1 MPRMRVPPLQSFPIP
16 RRRAGTPP
24 ISPMAHDAAPRSRWN
39 HEAVT
44 ERPPPPKGGGRS
56 VCNSALPAAGG
67 RGFGDK
73 NAPGS
78 AESGA
83 FTFPAHPR
91 RRRRRIR
98 PLLQQR
104 AALFSTTDRQGG
116 RHPAPP
122 VRPTPRTRPSAR
134 RRRPRI
140 AVSALL
146 QDAARGRTGDN
157 HAATHLPPLMW
168 GGDARR
174 GGARVDWA
182 PLPYGRGGGASGVAP
197 PRRFV
202 AGGTSPDPDGSGG
215 VDPAPVRRR
224 RMGDAGGETPRR
236 RCVEVPPGPRN
247 RGGAVLRGDHPPDAA
262 ATARRTAAQ
271 VAGSGE

>member
-1 MPRMRVPPLQSFPIP
+1 MQRPGTDRRRDFSDSWRAAPPPRGMLPRMRVPPLQSFPIP
-16 RRRAGTPP
+16 RRRAETPP

-56 VCNSALPAAGG
+56 VCTSAPPAEGG

-104 AALFSTTDRQGG
+104 AAPFSTTDRQGG

-157 HAATHLPPLMW
+157 HAATHLPPSLRVGDGAPVRGAPSMMGPPPN
-168 GGDARR
+168 GGGKRVLRGRPPATFCRGGGPALIGRGRPRPRPPKADGGRR
-174 GGARVDWA
+174 GGD
-182 PLPYGRGGGASGVAP
+182 P
-197 PRRFV
+197 PAEMR
-202 AGGTSPDPDGSGG
+202 
-215 VDPAPVRRR
+215 
-224 RMGDAGGETPRR
+224 
-236 RCVEVPPGPRN
+236 
-247 RGGAVLRGDHPPDAA
+247 
-262 ATARRTAAQ
+262 
-271 VAGSGE
+271 

>member
-1 MPRMRVPPLQSFPIP
+1 MQRPGTDRRRDFSDSWRAAPPPRGMLPRMRVPPLQSFPIP

-44 ERPPPPKGGGRS
+44 ERLPPPKGGGEPFAVQPR
-56 VCNSALPAAGG
+56 LPKAGG
-67 RGFGDK
+67 VSEK

-91 RRRRRIR
+91 RR
-98 PLLQQR
+98 PQR
-104 AALFSTTDRQGG
+104 AAPFSTTDRQGG

-168 GGDARR
+168 GRGRAPGRGARR
-174 GGARVDWA
+174 WA
-182 PLPYGRGGGASGVAP
+182 PCRMAGGRGLRGRL
-197 PRRFV
+197 PRHRV
-202 AGGTSPDPDGSGG
+202 AGGPRPIRSGSGG
-215 VDPAPVRRR
+215 GDPAPVRRMADGGR
-224 RMGDAGGETPRR
+224 RG
-236 RCVEVPPGPRN
+236 VSPPAEMR
-247 RGGAVLRGDHPPDAA
+247 
-262 ATARRTAAQ
+262 
-271 VAGSGE
+271 

>member
-1 MPRMRVPPLQSFPIP
+1 MQRPGTDRRRDFSESWRAAPPPRGMLPRMRVPPLQSFPIP

-56 VCNSALPAAGG
+56 VCTSAPPAEGG

-91 RRRRRIR
+91 RR
-98 PLLQQR
+98 PQR
-104 AALFSTTDRQGG
+104 AAPFSTTDRQGG

-140 AVSALL
+140 AVSALM
-146 QDAARGRTGDN
+146 QDAARGRMRDH
-157 HAATHLPPLMW
+157 HAATHLPPSR
-168 GGDARR
+168 GGGAARR
-174 GGARVDWA
+174 GGARGDGPPAVWQ
-182 PLPYGRGGGASGVAP
+182 GGGASGVAP
-197 PRRFV
+197 PRRFF
-202 AGGTSPDPDGSGG
+202 AGGTRPNR
-215 VDPAPVRRR
+215 A
-224 RMGDAGGETPRR
+224 GETP
-236 RCVEVPPGPRN
+236 PPSAE
-247 RGGAVLRGDHPPDAA
+247 GGWGTP
-262 ATARRTAAQ
+262 
-271 VAGSGE
+271 GG

>member
-1 MPRMRVPPLQSFPIP
+1 MQFSPAC
-16 RRRAGTPP
+16 RRRAGF
-24 ISPMAHDAAPRSRWN
+24 RR
-39 HEAVT
+39 
-44 ERPPPPKGGGRS
+44 
-56 VCNSALPAAGG
+56 
-67 RGFGDK
+67 K

-116 RHPAPP
+116 RHPALP

-157 HAATHLPPLMW
+157 HAATHLPPLTRGW
-168 GGDARR
+168 GRAPGR
-174 GGARVDWA
+174 GARQCGPPCRMA
-182 PLPYGRGGGASGVAP
+182 GGEGPRGRP
-197 PRRFV
+197 PRHCV
-202 AGGTSPDPDGSGG
+202 AGGPRPIQMDRAGWTPPPSAEWRTGVREGVSPLPGNALKS
-215 VDPAPVRRR
+215 
-224 RMGDAGGETPRR
+224 PRCR
-236 RCVEVPPGPRN
+236 GI
-247 RGGAVLRGDHPPDAA
+247 GGALF
-262 ATARRTAAQ
+262 
-271 VAGSGE
+271 